1 MTPELGKFVA
11 YDEDNPHVYEWFTR
25 FTNTAI
31 GRGHTRLSAWL
42 IMNRVRWETT
52 IETVSAEG
60 FKISNHHFAYYA
72 RMFMYEN
79 PQYKGF
85 FRTKTM
91 RNEQEIHWWLS
102 TVFVDGP
109 KEQTK

>member
-1 MTPELGKFVA
+1 MTPELEKFVT

-25 FTNTAI
+25 FTKTAI
-31 GRGHTRLSAWL
+31 KRGHKRLSAWL

-52 IETVSAEG
+52 IETVSADG

-79 PQYKGF
+79 PKYKGF

-91 RNEQEIHWWLS
+91 KNEHEIRWWLS
-102 TVFVDGP
+102 TVFVDGAA
-109 KEQTK
+109 